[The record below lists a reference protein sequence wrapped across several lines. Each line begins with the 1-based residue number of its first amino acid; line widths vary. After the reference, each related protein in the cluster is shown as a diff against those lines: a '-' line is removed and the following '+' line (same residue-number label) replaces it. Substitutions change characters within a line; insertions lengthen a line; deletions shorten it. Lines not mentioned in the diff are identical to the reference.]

1 MPTIER
7 LKTIL
12 ALHKEELK
20 KRFKVKE
27 IGLFGSYVR
36 QEQTKK
42 SDLDILVTFSET
54 IDLFTFV
61 ELEDYLSGIL
71 GVKVD
76 LVMKEGIKPRLKERI
91 LSEAVYV

>member
-1 MPTIER
+1 MLTVER